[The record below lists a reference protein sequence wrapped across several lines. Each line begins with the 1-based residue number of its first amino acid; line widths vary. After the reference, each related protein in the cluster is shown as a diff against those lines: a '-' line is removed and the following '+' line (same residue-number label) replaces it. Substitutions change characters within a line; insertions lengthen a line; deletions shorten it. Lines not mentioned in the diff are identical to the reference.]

1 MTQMVKNLHAI
12 WETWVPSLG
21 WEDPM
26 EESMTTHCSILAWRI
41 PTDRGAWWTTV
52 HRVAKRWIGLSDQAQ
67 HSAAAASNNGFSL
80 LRRLEELKQGGK
92 DRFGTVYPMRTLSS
106 SSAQVLVLKAK
117 VR

>member
-1 MTQMVKNLHAI
+1 MVKNLHAI

-26 EESMTTHCSILAWRI
+26 EEGMTTHCSILAWRI

-52 HRVAKRWIGLSDQAQ
+52 HRVAKSWTGLSDQAQ
-67 HSAAAASNNGFSL
+67 HSVAAAGNNGFSL

-92 DRFGTVYPMRTLSS
+92 DHFGTVYPMRTLSS